1 MVPSN
6 TLSPRLYLPIYCRGS
21 NWHHLSKLIPRYR
34 TTRYILRCRP
44 LSLCSIN
51 RSCIRHYGGLY
62 TLIPFILR
70 LHTEP
75 NLCQSPLHHYI
86 HGRKFNL
93 LSTTLPWPVRNTPT
107 LLWLSRCLHYMKYP
121 IIYRLLHLTSSSN
134 FNNLH
139 DLRSLCFK
147 T

>member
-1 MVPSN
+1 MIPSN
-6 TLSPRLYLPIYCRGS
+6 TLSPRLYLPIYCRWS
-21 NWHHLSKLIPRYR
+21 NRHHLGKLIPRYR

-44 LSLCSIN
+44 LSLCSVN
-51 RSCIRHYGGLY
+51 RSCIRHYRGLY
-62 TLIPFILR
+62 TLISFILR

-86 HGRKFNL
+86 RRRKFNF
-93 LSTTLPWPVRNTPT
+93 LSTALPRSVRNTPT
-107 LLWLSRCLHYMKYP
+107 LLRLSRCLHHMKHP
-121 IIYRLLHLTSSSN
+121 VIYRLLHLTSSSN

-139 DLRSLCFK
+139 DLRGLCFK